1 LTTRGYRD
9 AGKEKNAAGN
19 VKQETTVK
27 ERERGERFRRLREV
41 HADRQRVRGVHRQ
54 RERERPRTR
63 ERRGHQ
69 LRGTG
74 AARVSKLSSPLRGGS
89 QQAGALW
96 ARGHNL

>member
-1 LTTRGYRD
+1 M
-9 AGKEKNAAGN
+9 
-19 VKQETTVK
+19 KQETTVK

-54 RERERPRTR
+54 RARERPRTKGPSAQGNR
-63 ERRGHQ
+63 
-69 LRGTG
+69 G